1 MPNYRRL
8 FIENSYVFITVV
20 TNKRM
25 PLLIDNVELLRKS
38 FKHAMLTYK
47 FDLFAC
53 AILPDHMHLII
64 IPEKIEEYPKI
75 IRAIK
80 YNFTQKFNAGGIAIP
95 PYANNQSTTGLPS
108 GKKQKIWQNR
118 YFEHTI
124 RNETDLNNHLDYI
137 HYNPI
142 KHGYVKAVKDWEFS
156 SFDNFVKMK
165 NYDESWGSCEDV
177 KHIETLEYD

>member
-53 AILPDHMHLII
+53 AILPDHMHLITV
-64 IPEKIEEYPKI
+64 
-75 IRAIK
+75 R
-80 YNFTQKFNAGGIAIP
+80 
-95 PYANNQSTTGLPS
+95 
-108 GKKQKIWQNR
+108 QKI
-118 YFEHTI
+118 
-124 RNETDLNNHLDYI
+124 
-137 HYNPI
+137 
-142 KHGYVKAVKDWEFS
+142 
-156 SFDNFVKMK
+156 K
-165 NYDESWGSCEDV
+165 NLAKS
-177 KHIETLEYD
+177 LF